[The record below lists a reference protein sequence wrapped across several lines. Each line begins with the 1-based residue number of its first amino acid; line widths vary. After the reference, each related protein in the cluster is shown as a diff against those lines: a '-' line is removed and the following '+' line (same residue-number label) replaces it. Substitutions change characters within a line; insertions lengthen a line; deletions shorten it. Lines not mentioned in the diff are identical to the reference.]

1 MTFPELTLQ
10 NNVTYR
16 FGESRFLRVG
26 WLWHVAGARHW
37 LGPPLVKDLVHD
49 PRVGLASRLASL
61 FFGYF
66 VSVLLNDANSHPRRR
81 FIVSEARRRFIASET
96 RRRFIVSET
105 RRRFIVSE
113 ARVLI
118 SQDWEWRCLSRIGIG
133 QAQRFHEPRTFAVI
147 WSPPSLRELP
157 KPPAPLP
164 RIVLL
169 PGLSP
174 TFPLHLDRGDMTFN
188 FASA

>member
-1 MTFPELTLQ
+1 MARGRRPTLAW
-10 NNVTYR
+10 T
-16 FGESRFLRVG
+16 S
-26 WLWHVAGARHW
+26 
-37 LGPPLVKDLVHD
+37 LVHD

-81 FIVSEARRRFIASET
+81 FIVSEARRRFI
-96 RRRFIVSET
+96 VSET

-133 QAQRFHEPRTFAVI
+133 QAQRFHEPRIFAVI

-188 FASA
+188 FVSA

>member
-1 MTFPELTLQ
+1 MVVARGRRPTLAW
-10 NNVTYR
+10 T
-16 FGESRFLRVG
+16 SS
-26 WLWHVAGARHW
+26 
-37 LGPPLVKDLVHD
+37 LVKDLVHD
-49 PRVGLASRLASL
+49 PRVGLASHLASL

-81 FIVSEARRRFIASET
+81 FIVSETQRRFIVSEA

-105 RRRFIVSE
+105 
-113 ARVLI
+113 RVLI

>member
-1 MTFPELTLQ
+1 MLKRYWKKASLTFPELTLQ

-81 FIVSEARRRFIASET
+81 FIVSET

-105 RRRFIVSE
+105 
-113 ARVLI
+113 RVLI

-133 QAQRFHEPRTFAVI
+133 QAQRFHEPRTVAVI